1 MSHLGGSYSG
11 GDTHTWMPDIWGWL
25 LVTYDI
31 RTVVDLGTGYGH
43 NLAWFLSMG
52 CRGLGVEGDPIAVE
66 GSVLPSSSV
75 FCHDFTG
82 NPLIL
87 DRPYDLCMALEFV
100 EHVDEKYMDNWMSA
114 ARACT
119 FFLMSFATPGQ
130 GGHHHVNEN
139 TQEYWDNEMRKRGF
153 NKLIHETLL
162 FRKTLERKPAPWGR
176 KTITLYSNRGYD

>member
-1 MSHLGGSYSG
+1 MSHLGGAYPG

-31 RTVVDLGTGYGH
+31 RTVLDLGTGYGH
-43 NLAWFLSMG
+43 NLSWFQSMG
-52 CRGLGVEGDPIAVE
+52 CRVMGVEGDPAAVE
-66 GSVLPSSSV
+66 GSVLPSTNI
-75 FCHDFTG
+75 FCHDFTEK
-82 NPLIL
+82 PLIL
-87 DRPYDLCMALEFV
+87 DRNYDLCMALEFV

-114 ARACT
+114 VRACT

-139 TQEYWDNEMRKRGF
+139 TQEYWDDQMRKRGF

-162 FRKTLERKPAPWGR
+162 FRKTLERKPSPWGR
-176 KTITLYSNRGYD
+176 KTVTFYSNRGYD